1 MIPLTPDDDARDQ
14 EGREIQDLPF
24 TPTPR
29 PVSPAALAA
38 PPARVDPLNLARRP
52 FLNSRPVVRASLLL
66 WLLGLALLLGN
77 ISLFW
82 NYRQRSADKREQI
95 ARGEAEI
102 ARQEEAA
109 AKLRLQLD
117 SFNLDEQNQR
127 VDFLNRQIAERTFSW
142 SDLLDRITERLPHD
156 VRLNKL
162 APLTG
167 AKANRDTQERSHST
181 RRSTRTG
188 DQVSIEITGESR
200 NDAQLMAFVQS
211 LFRAPFADP
220 DFSHEETQEDGTS
233 KFEIAVQYRPGTF
246 SAADAA
252 AARAAGN
259 NAADSAGTTAG
270 MAAGAPTDAAG
281 GAMSP
286 APPSAAARG
295 TSRTLGGTL
304 GTPTAPTGSPRRGT
318 SAPGR
323 SSAPRIE
330 ELPMPA
336 AGPRPTAPRPALRPA
351 PTQPPPE
358 GQP

>member
-1 MIPLTPDDDARDQ
+1 MIPLTPDEDARDQ
-14 EGREIQDLPF
+14 ERREIQDLPF

-29 PVSPAALAA
+29 PVSPAAALAA

-95 ARGEAEI
+95 TRGEAEI
-102 ARQEEAA
+102 AGQQAAA
-109 AKLRLQLD
+109 AKLRQQLD
-117 SFNLDEQNQR
+117 TFNLDGQNQQ

-167 AKANRDTQERSHST
+167 EKADKETQERSHGARRVT
-181 RRSTRTG
+181 RAS
-188 DQVSIEITGESR
+188 DQVSIEITGEAR
-200 NDAQLMAFVQS
+200 NDDQLLVFVQS

-220 DFSHEETQEDGTS
+220 DLIREERQDDGTTS
-233 KFEIAVQYRPGTF
+233 KFEITVQYRPGTF

-252 AARAAGN
+252 AASADSAAN
-259 NAADSAGTTAG
+259 SAADSAGT
-270 MAAGAPTDAAG
+270 AAGTPADAARA
-281 GAMSP
+281 AMTPTSP
-286 APPSAAARG
+286 LTAKG
-295 TSRTLGGTL
+295 TSGTPGGTL
-304 GTPTAPTGSPRRGT
+304 GTPTAPTGSPRKGT
-318 SAPGR
+318 SAPGG
-323 SSAPRIE
+323 STPRIE

-336 AGPRPTAPRPALRPA
+336 AGPRPAAPRPALHPA
-351 PTQPPPE
+351 PTAPPPP
-358 GQP
+358 GGRP